1 MAPWLIELTRRDDL
15 LLWLASESPDPEK
28 SIRMI
33 LRGDSP
39 RMRVFIPEALDAA
52 KKAPGRIVLWIRD
65 ENLLTDSE
73 KATFFDGGP
82 EIVGVVVSGGS
93 VRSWLYEQSLSLNQA
108 LQAFNEAE

>member
-1 MAPWLIELTRRDDL
+1 MVPWLIELTQRDDL
-15 LLWLASESPDPEK
+15 LQWLASESPDPEK

-39 RMRVFIPEALDAA
+39 RMRTFIPEALEAA
-52 KKAPGRIVLWIRD
+52 KKASERIVLWIRD

-82 EIVGVVVSGGS
+82 EIVGVVVSGGA
-93 VRSWLYEQSLSLNQA
+93 VRSWLYEQSLSMNQA
-108 LQAFNEAE
+108 VQAFKDAD